1 MAAEGGARTFDLS
14 VVTPEGAAFEG
25 EAEMVIVPG
34 AAGEIGVLA
43 RHAPL
48 VAMLKAGEIRV
59 KAGDEWQ
66 SFAAGPG
73 YFKVQQ
79 DRAIALVD
87 DAVRAE
93 DIDIEEARR
102 EADEARAALERAEA
116 GDEEIDRWQHRAAA
130 PSRREQDF
138 RRRPMKAFAPG
149 IYPRSEALVQATRDL
164 ERGPHHAG
172 SRRRA
177 RASATSQELV
187 SVQRAAGLSLPQRR
201 DARAGRISSARS
213 RSAAEGLDARPLTRF
228 LDTNTFYRAVLV
240 DGEPHLRDP
249 AARPRPS
256 RRRVGWNA
264 SVAARVRTRR
274 SQRGLGAEARRERPR
289 AADRGMGRGRAPP

>member
-1 MAAEGGARTFDLS
+1 VAAEGGVRTFDLS
-14 VVTPEGAAFEG
+14 VVTPEGPAFEG

-34 AAGEIGVLA
+34 DAGEIGVLA

-93 DIDIEEARR
+93 DIDIEDARR

-116 GDEEIDRWQHRAAA
+116 GDEEIDRWHM
-130 PSRREQDF
+130 EQ
-138 RRRPMKAFAPG
+138 RLR
-149 IYPRSEALVQATRDL
+149 
-164 ERGPHHAG
+164 HAENKI
-172 SRRRA
+172 A
-177 RASATSQELV
+177 V
-187 SVQRAAGLSLPQRR
+187 
-201 DARAGRISSARS
+201 AGR
-213 RSAAEGLDARPLTRF
+213 
-228 LDTNTFYRAVLV
+228 
-240 DGEPHLRDP
+240 
-249 AARPRPS
+249 
-256 RRRVGWNA
+256 
-264 SVAARVRTRR
+264 
-274 SQRGLGAEARRERPR
+274 
-289 AADRGMGRGRAPP
+289 